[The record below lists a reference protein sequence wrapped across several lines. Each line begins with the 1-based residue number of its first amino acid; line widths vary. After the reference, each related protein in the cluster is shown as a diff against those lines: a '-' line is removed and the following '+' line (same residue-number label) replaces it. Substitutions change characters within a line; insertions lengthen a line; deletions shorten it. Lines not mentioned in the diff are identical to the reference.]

1 MRAIFPLIAV
11 AGLSLGACAPYD
23 VGLGESVR
31 HHMALQVIDPHPEQ
45 QTELVEGGD
54 GQRSAEAVKR
64 YREGKVKEPVAI
76 KTSTATTAGGSGG
89 GSPK

>member
-11 AGLSLGACAPYD
+11 TGLSLGACAPYD

-54 GQRSAEAVKR
+54 GQRSAAAVQR
-64 YREGKVKEPVAI
+64 YREGKVAI